1 MNLAANKQAPGFPF
15 FRQLCFPGWY
25 WFTGHSLRGCRMS
38 GSWAQLGQRCPSGFP
53 AVIRETASLS
63 PLPSGGRQQGL
74 LGHGTLRTLLRVG
87 DQEDQQQD
95 QRQRWLQVYWHL
107 GHLWI
112 WKLWGVLPMSGILL
126 SRARETNTAMF
137 SSQIFVGL
145 FFTFLCKSE
154 SAKDSCWIVSPL
166 RWITLS
172 SSI

>member
-1 MNLAANKQAPGFPF
+1 MPI
-15 FRQLCFPGWY
+15 R
-25 WFTGHSLRGCRMS
+25 
-38 GSWAQLGQRCPSGFP
+38 FP

-112 WKLWGVLPMSGILL
+112 WKFWGVLPMSGILL
-126 SRARETNTAMF
+126 SRSHETNSMF
-137 SSQIFVGL
+137 SVQIFVGL
-145 FFTFLCKSE
+145 FFTFLCERERVLKTLVGLFPPLGE
-154 SAKDSCWIVSPL
+154 SLWAVQYKLCKRETSGIFQQAYL
-166 RWITLS
+166 FFRTTGI
-172 SSI
+172 